1 MGRRFETNG
10 AHRTVSL
17 FQTMRQ
23 KNWIDKTLATIL
35 GAVVALFVAYVL
47 CLAIVWSGVVVAKG
61 NLL

>member
-1 MGRRFETNG
+1 
-10 AHRTVSL
+10 
-17 FQTMRQ
+17 MRQ